1 MSLYYNE
8 DRFINFE
15 WDIQKEQKNIAKHG
29 LDFSTA
35 ILVFGDENRLE
46 FYDVEHSDTED
57 RYITIGAID
66 GVVTIVYVAY
76 TERNRAIRIISA
88 RGATRREKEVYYES
102 I

>member
-1 MSLYYNE
+1 M
-8 DRFINFE
+8 NFE

-88 RGATRREKEVYYES
+88 RDATRREKEVYYEG

>member
-1 MSLYYNE
+1 M
-8 DRFINFE
+8 DFE

-29 LDFSTA
+29 LDFLTA

-76 TERNRAIRIISA
+76 TERNQAIRIISA
-88 RGATRREKEVYYES
+88 RGATRREKEVYYEG

>member
-1 MSLYYNE
+1 M
-8 DRFINFE
+8 DFE

-35 ILVFGDENRLE
+35 MLVFGDDNRLE
-46 FYDVEHSDTED
+46 FYDAEHSDIED

-76 TERNRAIRIISA
+76 TERNREVRIISA
-88 RGATRREKEVYYES
+88 RGATRREKEVYYEG

>member
-1 MSLYYNE
+1 M
-8 DRFINFE
+8 DFE

-66 GVVTIVYVAY
+66 GVVTIVYVTY
-76 TERNRAIRIISA
+76 TERNQAIRIISA
-88 RGATRREKEVYYES
+88 RGATRREKEVYYEG

>member
-1 MSLYYNE
+1 MDL
-8 DRFINFE
+8 E

-57 RYITIGAID
+57 RYITIGAND

-76 TERNRAIRIISA
+76 TERNRAIRIIYA
-88 RGATRREKEVYYES
+88 RGATRREKEVYYEG